1 MTSNKDNP
9 VFSRNV
15 VDFVTIALEYCT
27 FLEKSSELTPRDFT
41 SALLRLLPVTY
52 VKCSMLPPVES
63 EEESPLEDFVTED
76 IYSFI
81 EDKISSKLGENNLD
95 CEVPETVSQNDE
107 TTTAQLS
114 EILTDIYQDLKN
126 FVMSYKTGEE
136 NIMLESVYQCKLNF
150 EQFWGARLSSAQPA
164 IHKLVYGETDWET
177 IQKPTK
183 DSAEDADSSQ
193 WIITK
198 RQQEWGYGF

>member
-1 MTSNKDNP
+1 MTINKDNP

-15 VDFVTIALEYCT
+15 VEFVTVALEYCT
-27 FLEKSSELTPRDFT
+27 FLEKCSGLPARDFT

-52 VKCSMLPPVES
+52 VKCSILPSIES

-76 IYSFI
+76 IYNHI
-81 EDKISSKLGENNLD
+81 ENIISQKLGEYNLD
-95 CEVPETVSQNDE
+95 CEVPETVSQSDE

-136 NIMLESVYQCKLNF
+136 SIMKESVLVCKQNF
-150 EQFWGARLSSAQPA
+150 EQFWGARLVSAQPG
-164 IHKLVYGETDWET
+164 IHKLVYGETDWESLRKT
-177 IQKPTK
+177 KK
-183 DSAEDADSSQ
+183 DSNEEADSSQ

-198 RQQEWGYGF
+198 RQQEWGYGI